1 MKSSTQKMTI
11 GSTRFPS
18 SLENILGKNKEQLYE
33 LKLLIWLLEYF
44 QNINIGTRFVL
55 LISRGVIR
63 TLSNIRDTLRDL
75 VTFAPFKK
83 REKCPWISVAFSK
96 VAGLKVALLYGCFS
110 RS

>member
-1 MKSSTQKMTI
+1 MTI
-11 GSTRFPS
+11 GSTRFPL

-44 QNINIGTRFVL
+44 QNINIGTRFVV

-75 VTFAPFKK
+75 VTFVPFKK
-83 REKCPWISVAFSK
+83 HGKFPWRSVNFSK
-96 VAGLKVALLYGCFS
+96 VAGLKVALPYWCF
-110 RS
+110 